1 MWCLCLLL
9 IIFIAYLSIHNEG
22 FATKQDKAAAISQWF
37 ASNPEPTYTAYK
49 QDVPN
54 PSIVEYED
62 ALQLKQK
69 NKLSVDEL
77 VKKL

>member
-9 IIFIAYLSIHNEG
+9 IIFIAYLSIRHEG

-37 ASNPEPTYTAYK
+37 ASNPKPTYTAYK
-49 QDVPN
+49 QDISN
-54 PSIVEYED
+54 PSVVEYED

-69 NKLSVDEL
+69 NNLSVDEL